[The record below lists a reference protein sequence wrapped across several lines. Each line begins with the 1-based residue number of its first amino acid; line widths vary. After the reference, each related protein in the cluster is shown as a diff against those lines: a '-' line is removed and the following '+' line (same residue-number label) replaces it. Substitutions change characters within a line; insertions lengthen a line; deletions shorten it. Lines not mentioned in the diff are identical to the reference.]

1 MRNNLKFDMY
11 YILLVKTHGIWC
23 LDCGNWNE
31 NVIRHAQREENRLNP
46 SNKTKICTSPSDND
60 QVVQRIVREMNR
72 FSR

>member
-23 LDCGNWNE
+23 LDCGNWDE
-31 NVIRHAQREENRLNP
+31 IVIQHAKREENRLNP
-46 SNKTKICTSPSDND
+46 SNQTKICTTPSDND
-60 QVVQRIVREMNR
+60 LVVQRIVKEMNR